1 MATFGKPIENQQIL
15 IKAVASVPLSGGPG
29 CVADSLVDTGA
40 QCTMI
45 TRRIAETLQPEKV
58 DVATFVGVNGLETES
73 DVFVLRID
81 LPIAQDAVQED
92 GSVQPAIHS
101 VGMELEVMTIPYD
114 PWNFGIILGM
124 DCLANF
130 HITMWGGMFVISN

>member
-1 MATFGKPIENQQIL
+1 MATFGKPIENRQVL
-15 IKAVASVPLSGGPG
+15 IKAVASVPLSGRPG
-29 CVADSLVDTGA
+29 CVADSLIDTGA

-45 TRRIAETLQPEKV
+45 TRRIIEILKAEKV
-58 DVATFVGVNGLETES
+58 GMRTFVGVNGLETES

-92 GSVQPAIHS
+92 GSVESAIHS
-101 VGMELEVMTIPYD
+101 VGMDLEVMTIPYE

-124 DCLANF
+124 DCLETF